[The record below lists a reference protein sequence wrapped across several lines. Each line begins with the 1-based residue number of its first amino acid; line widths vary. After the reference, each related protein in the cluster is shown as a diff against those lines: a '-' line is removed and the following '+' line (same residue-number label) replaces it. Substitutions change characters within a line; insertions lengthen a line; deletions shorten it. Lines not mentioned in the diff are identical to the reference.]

1 MAPVTQ
7 SSSPS
12 RAEGSVEERVLV
24 LVSTKPSASEVVEVL
39 RATNLRVDL
48 FSRLPLFTDAL
59 QEGAGSVIV
68 EEDAITER
76 GVRLLSRAMAKR
88 EPWSN
93 LPIIILT
100 TGDPADVQRLD
111 RLDLF
116 GPATATNVTILE
128 RPVHEV
134 TLTTV
139 VRSALRARRRQ
150 YEVRD
155 LMQNLTSTNEKLRQS
170 QAALQAVNNT
180 LEERVEERTEQIREL
195 ALALTTAEERERS
208 RISEVLH
215 DHVQQ
220 LVHGARIWAHSLNEE
235 GEEASPKA
243 LERLIELLDEAIEAT
258 RSLSVELSPPVLK
271 EEGFSAALDWLA
283 THVAKTHGLQVDLE
297 VASSLEIS
305 EENLRTLLFRSVREL
320 VFNVAKHAGVDTAQ
334 VRARRSEGD
343 YVVEV
348 EDEGVGF
355 DPDSVDENE
364 SNGHLGLFGVRKRL
378 RLVGGTL
385 TIDATPGQGTR
396 ARIEVPVPEERG
408 SHE

>member
-1 MAPVTQ
+1 MVPVNK
-7 SSSPS
+7 SSSRAGPS
-12 RAEGSVEERVLV
+12 LEERILL
-24 LVSTKPSASEVVEVL
+24 LVSTESSASNIVEVL

-48 FSRLPLFTDAL
+48 FTRLPSFTDAL
-59 QEGAGSVIV
+59 QNGAGSMIV
-68 EEDAITER
+68 EEDAITEQ

-100 TGDPADVQRLD
+100 SGDPADVRRLD

-155 LMQNLTSTNEKLRQS
+155 LMQNLTSANEQLRQS
-170 QAALQAVNNT
+170 QADLQAVNDT

-220 LVHGARIWAHSLNEE
+220 LVHGARIWAHSLADE
-235 GEEASPKA
+235 GGGPPKA
-243 LERLIELLDEAIEAT
+243 HDRLIELLDEALEAT

-271 EEGFSAALDWLA
+271 EEGLSAALDWLV
-283 THVAKTHGLQVDLE
+283 THVAKTHGLCVDLE
-297 VASSLEIS
+297 VAPGLEVP

-320 VFNVAKHAGVDTAQ
+320 VFNVAKHADVDTAQ
-334 VRARRSEGD
+334 VRAHRSD
-343 YVVEV
+343 AAYVVEV

-355 DPDSVDENE
+355 DPDSMDKKEA
-364 SNGHLGLFGVRKRL
+364 NGHLGLFGVRKRL

-385 TIDATPGQGTR
+385 TIDAAPGEGTR
-396 ARIEVPVPEERG
+396 ARIEVPVPEE
-408 SHE
+408 